1 MFSVR
6 IKKRLEG
13 LPPDPGV
20 YLMKEA
26 SGDYIYIGK
35 AKSLSDRVRS
45 YFQEGA
51 GLTPRIRS
59 MIGNVDDIEF
69 IVTGSELEAL
79 ILENNLIKKHKP
91 RYNVILRDDKNYPFL
106 RLPVKDDFPRL
117 EVVRRVARDSALYF
131 GPYVPA
137 NALRE
142 TLRVIRRVFPL
153 ATCKIK
159 IDGKAPAPCM
169 QFQIKRCMAPCTGN
183 QTKEEYHGIVR
194 QVKMFLEGKDRELI
208 NSMKAEMEAASDR
221 LDFEGAER
229 IRDKIFKIEKVL
241 ERQRITSTTLEDQDV
256 MAFSRDGEYC
266 DVQVMF
272 IRGGMLIGRKDFF
285 LEGVGDATDQEILYS
300 IFQQLYS
307 NEIIIPGE
315 ILIPVD
321 IQEREIV
328 EGWLSEQ
335 KGKRVRILTPERGKD
350 AGLIKLAKE
359 NAEIALKEKLRER
372 ADGME
377 ILAELKLVLGLKRF
391 PHRIEAFDISNTMGS
406 EAVGSLV
413 VWEDNRI
420 KKSAFRKFRI
430 KTVYGADDFAMM
442 GEVITRRF
450 SKLDAGEETK
460 NKGWE
465 APDLVII
472 DGGKGQLSSALGVL
486 KRIGLDDIDIIA
498 LAKAKGEKEDRVF
511 LPGEEEA
518 RMLDQRSAVTHLL
531 QRIRDESHRFAI
543 DYHKNLR
550 GKDMIS
556 SPLDSIRG
564 VGKKTRASLLQHF
577 KGLTGIKDATLE
589 ELEETPGIK
598 KKVAEEIYKRFRR

>member
-1 MFSVR
+1 M
-6 IKKRLEG
+6 K
-13 LPPDPGV
+13 DP
-20 YLMKEA
+20 

-35 AKSLSDRVRS
+35 AKSLSERVRS

-51 GLTPRIRS
+51 SLTPRIRS
-59 MIGNVDDIEF
+59 MIGNVNDIEF

-79 ILENNLIKKHKP
+79 ILENNLIKKYKP
-91 RYNVILRDDKNYPFL
+91 RYNVILRDDKNYPYL
-106 RLPVKDDFPRL
+106 RLPIKDDFPRL
-117 EVVRRVARDSALYF
+117 EVVRRVKRDGALYF
-131 GPYVPA
+131 GPYVPT

-142 TLRVIRRVFPL
+142 TIKIIRRVFPL
-153 ATCKIK
+153 ATCKVN

-183 QTKEEYHGIVR
+183 QTKEDYHKIVR
-194 QVKMFLEGKDRELI
+194 QVRMFLEGKDRELLK
-208 NSMKAEMEAASDR
+208 SMKAEMEAASDR
-221 LDFEGAER
+221 LDFEGAAR

-256 MAFSRDGEYC
+256 MAFARDGEYC

-321 IQEREIV
+321 IQERDLV
-328 EGWLSEQ
+328 EGWLSEE

-350 AGLIKLAKE
+350 AGLIKLAME
-359 NAEIALKEKLRER
+359 NALVALKEGMRE
-372 ADGME
+372 AAEGIE
-377 ILAELKLVLGLKRF
+377 ILAELKTVLGLKRF

-420 KKSAFRKFRI
+420 KKSAFRKFKI
-430 KTVYGADDFAMM
+430 KTVHGADDFAMM
-442 GEVITRRF
+442 EEVIFRRF
-450 SKLDAGEETK
+450 SYSKAEEVSDS
-460 NKGWE
+460 KGWE
-465 APDLVII
+465 PPDLVII
-472 DGGKGQLSSALGVL
+472 DGGKGQLSSALGAL
-486 KRIGLDDIDIIA
+486 KRLGFNDIDIIA

-511 LPGEEEA
+511 LPGDTEA
-518 RMLDQRSAVTHLL
+518 KMLDQRSAVMHLL

-543 DYHKNLR
+543 EYHKRLR
-550 GKDMIS
+550 EKDLVS

-577 KGLTGIKDATLE
+577 KGLAGIKDASLE
-589 ELEETPGIK
+589 ELEETPGIN

>member
-1 MFSVR
+1 MSVVR
-6 IKKRLEG
+6 TNKRLVN

-20 YLMKEA
+20 YLMKDS

-35 AKSLSDRVRS
+35 AKSLSERVRS

-51 GLTPRIRS
+51 GLTPRIRG
-59 MIGNVDDIEF
+59 MTGHVDDIEF

-106 RLPVKDDFPRL
+106 RLPIKDDFPRL
-117 EVVRRVARDSALYF
+117 EVVRRIKRDGALYF

-142 TLRVIRRVFPL
+142 TLKVIRRVFPL
-153 ATCKIK
+153 ATCKIN
-159 IDGKAPAPCM
+159 IDGKAPVPCM
-169 QFQIKRCMAPCTGN
+169 QFQIKRCLAPCTGN
-183 QTKEEYHGIVR
+183 QTKEEYHEIVR
-194 QVKMFLEGKDRELI
+194 QVKMFLEGKDRELL
-208 NSMKAEMEAASDR
+208 NSMKAEMEAVSDR
-221 LDFEGAER
+221 LDFEGAAR

-241 ERQRITSTTLEDQDV
+241 EKQRITSTTLEDQDV
-256 MAFSRDGEYC
+256 IAFARDGEYC

-272 IRGGMLIGRKDFF
+272 VRKGMLIGRKDFF
-285 LEGVGDATDQEILYS
+285 LEGAGDAADQEILYS

-315 ILIPVD
+315 ILIPFD
-321 IQEREIV
+321 IQERDLV
-328 EGWLSEQ
+328 EGWLSGQ
-335 KGKRVRILTPERGKD
+335 RGKKVRILTPERGKD

-359 NAEIALKEKLRER
+359 NAEIALKERIRET
-372 ADGME
+372 AEGME
-377 ILAELKLVLGLKRF
+377 ILAELKSVLGLKRF

-420 KKSAFRKFRI
+420 KKSAFRKFKI
-430 KTVYGADDFAMM
+430 KTVHGADDFAMM
-442 GEVITRRF
+442 EEVISRRF
-450 SKLDAGEETK
+450 SHSKAEEESDS
-460 NKGWE
+460 KGWE
-465 APDLVII
+465 HPDLIVI
-472 DGGKGQLSSALGVL
+472 DGGKGQLSSALGAL
-486 KRIGLDDIDIIA
+486 KKLGLDDIDVIA
-498 LAKAKGEKEDRVF
+498 LAKAKGEKDDRVF
-511 LPGEEEA
+511 LPHDGEA
-518 RMLDQRSAVTHLL
+518 SLLDQKSSVMHLL

-543 DYHKNLR
+543 KYHRNLR
-550 GKDMIS
+550 GKEMIS

-577 KGLTGIKDATLE
+577 KGLAGIKDASLE
-589 ELEETPGIK
+589 ELEETPGIN
-598 KKVAEEIYKRFRR
+598 KKVAGEIYKRFRR

>member
-1 MFSVR
+1 MSSESIR
-6 IKKRLEG
+6 KRLEN

-20 YLMKEA
+20 YLMKGPAGE
-26 SGDYIYIGK
+26 YIYIGK

-45 YFQEGA
+45 YFQRGA
-51 GLTPRIRS
+51 NLTPRIRS

-91 RYNVILRDDKNYPFL
+91 RYNVILRDDKNYPLL
-106 RLPVKDDFPRL
+106 RIPIKDDFPRL
-117 EVVRRVARDSALYF
+117 EVVRRVKRDGALYF

-142 TLRVIRRVFPL
+142 TLKVIRRVFPL

-159 IDGKAPAPCM
+159 IDGKAPAPCI

-183 QTKEEYHGIVR
+183 QTKEEYHKIVG
-194 QVKMFLEGKDRELI
+194 QVKMFLDGKDKELLRL
-208 NSMKAEMEAASDR
+208 MKAEMEAASDM
-221 LDFEGAER
+221 LDFEGAAR

-241 ERQRITSTTLEDQDV
+241 ERQRINSTALEDQDV
-256 MAFSRDGEYC
+256 IAFSRDGEYC

-285 LEGVGDATDQEILYS
+285 LDGVGDTTDQEIIYS

-321 IQEREIV
+321 IQDRDLF
-328 EGWLSEQ
+328 EGWLSVQ
-335 KGKRVRILTPERGKD
+335 RGKKVRILTPERGKD
-350 AGLIKLAKE
+350 AGLIKLARE
-359 NAEIALKEKLRER
+359 NALVALKERMRET
-372 ADGME
+372 AEGME
-377 ILAELKLVLGLKRF
+377 ILAELNKVLGLKRF

-420 KKSAFRKFRI
+420 KKSAFRKFKI
-430 KTVYGADDFAMM
+430 KTVHGADDFAMM
-442 GEVITRRF
+442 EEVISRRF
-450 SKLDAGEETK
+450 SHSNAEEK
-460 NKGWE
+460 DESKGWE
-465 APDLVII
+465 HPDLIII
-472 DGGKGQLSSALGVL
+472 DGGKGQLSSALGAL
-486 KRIGLDDIDIIA
+486 EKLGLDDIDIIA
-498 LAKAKGEKEDRVF
+498 MAKAKGEKDDRVF
-511 LPGEEEA
+511 LPDDRLA
-518 RMLDQRSAVTHLL
+518 RLLDQKSRVMHLL

-543 DYHKNLR
+543 EYHKNLR
-550 GKDMIS
+550 GKEMIS
-556 SPLDSIRG
+556 SPLDSIKG
-564 VGKKTRASLLQHF
+564 VGQKTRASLLQHF
-577 KGLTGIKDATLE
+577 KGLAGIKDATLE

-598 KKVAEEIYKRFRR
+598 KKVAEEVYKRFRR

>member
-1 MFSVR
+1 MSSER
-6 IKKRLEG
+6 IKKRLEN

-35 AKSLSDRVRS
+35 AKSLSERVRS

-51 GLTPRIRS
+51 GLSPRIRG
-59 MIGNVDDIEF
+59 MTGHVDDIEF

-117 EVVRRVARDSALYF
+117 EVVRRVKRDGALYF
-131 GPYVPA
+131 GPYVPT

-142 TLRVIRRVFPL
+142 TIKIIRRVFPL
-153 ATCKIK
+153 ATCKIN
-159 IDGKAPAPCM
+159 IDGKAPAPCI

-183 QTKEEYHGIVR
+183 QTKEDYHKIVR
-194 QVKMFLEGKDRELI
+194 QVRMFLEGKDRELLKL
-208 NSMKAEMEAASDR
+208 MKADMEAASDR
-221 LDFEGAER
+221 LDFEGAAR
-229 IRDKIFKIEKVL
+229 TRDKIFKIEKVL
-241 ERQRITSTTLEDQDV
+241 ERQRITSTALEDQDV
-256 MAFSRDGEYC
+256 IAFARDGEYC

-272 IRGGMLIGRKDFF
+272 VRKGMLIGRKDFF
-285 LEGVGDATDQEILYS
+285 LESVGGATDQEILYS

-321 IQEREIV
+321 IQDRDLV
-328 EGWLSEQ
+328 EGWLSGLD
-335 KGKRVRILTPERGKD
+335 GKRVRILIPERGKD
-350 AGLIKLAKE
+350 AGLIKLAWE
-359 NAEIALKEKLRER
+359 NALVALKEGMRE
-372 ADGME
+372 AAEGIE
-377 ILAELKLVLGLKRF
+377 ILAELKKALGLKRF

-420 KKSAFRKFRI
+420 KKSAFRKFKI

-442 GEVITRRF
+442 EEVISRRF
-450 SKLDAGEETK
+450 SYSKAEEGSDS
-460 NKGWE
+460 KGWE
-465 APDLVII
+465 PPDLVII
-472 DGGKGQLSSALGVL
+472 DGGKGQLSSALGAL
-486 KRIGLDDIDIIA
+486 KRIGLNDIDIIA

-511 LPGEEEA
+511 LPGDTEA
-518 RMLDQRSAVTHLL
+518 RMLDQRSAVMHLL

-543 DYHKNLR
+543 EYHKRLR
-550 GKDMIS
+550 EKELVS

-564 VGKKTRASLLQHF
+564 VGQKTRASLLQHF
-577 KGLTGIKDATLE
+577 KGLAGIKDASLE
-589 ELEETPGIK
+589 ELEETPGVN